1 MELFRDLAPRVS
13 LHGAAP
19 CQAAAPGPIGTLA
32 SVSVGQDAQN
42 RPPVTY
48 SCGGCDTR
56 WSGVSRCHCAGCHR
70 TFAGANLFDRHR
82 RDIKGESGCLDPET
96 IVSKSDQRKGEREM
110 FLTANLWQGVETP
123 APRRSPVASVT
134 PVTAV
139 TPLFGAAGNAA

>member
-1 MELFRDLAPRVS
+1 MELSTDLAPRVT
-13 LHGAAP
+13 LQGAAP
-19 CQAAAPGPIGTLA
+19 CQPAVPEPIGTPMQG
-32 SVSVGQDAQN
+32 SVGQDAQN
-42 RPPVTY
+42 RPTVTY

-82 RDIKGESGCLDPET
+82 RDIKGEGLCLDPET
-96 IVSKSDQRKGEREM
+96 IVSKSDHRKGEREM
-110 FLTANLWQGVETP
+110 FLTASLWQGVETP
-123 APRRSPVASVT
+123 AVRRRPVASVT